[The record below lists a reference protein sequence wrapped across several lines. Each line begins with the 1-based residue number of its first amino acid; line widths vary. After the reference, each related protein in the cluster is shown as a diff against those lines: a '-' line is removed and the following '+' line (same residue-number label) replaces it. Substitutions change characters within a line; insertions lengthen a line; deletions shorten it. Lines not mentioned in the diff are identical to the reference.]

1 MGGRASTSEPEP
13 PEKERSRP
21 SGRQERERQQRR
33 LHAARVD
40 PAAQL
45 ALAIELIETSRDL
58 EVVRPA
64 LKTIEERAD
73 PALRP
78 LLHRKYL
85 WCAEQPGRRDASGF
99 IRAAIVRALRPIAH
113 PDDRPI
119 LDRAL
124 VTYQM
129 QGMYEL
135 CAELRAAALLTLNEI
150 DPELAAYHASRLLT
164 DPLTGF
170 SGEPGL
176 TAARLLGAQGELPA
190 LFAVAV
196 WQHGR
201 PEVVAEC
208 LRQLTNLPAS
218 LLPLLAERY
227 REVEDEQLLLGFFD
241 LLLAHPARAEWA
253 DEIDLFLQTT
263 ELLDLYG
270 LIVTQIVAAR
280 DEVLVGRLRELAAA
294 EGHSAKL
301 ELLRHAL
308 DLLPSSRPPQVNAL
322 DE

>member
-1 MGGRASTSEPEP
+1 MGASESASEPEP
-13 PEKERSRP
+13 PEGKRSRP
-21 SGRQERERQQRR
+21 SGRRERERQQRR
-33 LHAARVD
+33 LHAARAD

-64 LKTIEERAD
+64 IKTIEERAD

-113 PDDRPI
+113 PDDGPI

-150 DPELAAYHASRLLT
+150 DPELAAYHATRLLT

-170 SGEPGL
+170 SGEPAL
-176 TAARLLGAQGELPA
+176 TAAKLLGAQGELPA
-190 LFAVAV
+190 LFAFAV

-208 LRQLTNLPAS
+208 LRQLTTMPAS

-227 REVEDEQLLLGFFD
+227 REVEDEQLLLGFYD
-241 LLLAHPARAEWA
+241 LLLSHPARTEWA
-253 DEIDLFLQTT
+253 DEIERFLQTT
-263 ELLDLYG
+263 EMLDLYG

-280 DEVLVGRLRELAAA
+280 DEVLVGRLRNLAAA
-294 EGHSAKL
+294 EGHPEKL
-301 ELLRHAL
+301 ALLRHAL
-308 DLLPSSRPPQVNAL
+308 DLLPSARPPMFKSL
-322 DE
+322 EK